1 MRNAQEATG
10 RARIEKG
17 YPTTTFGQAIEFE
30 RLLKPF
36 KGDVFGY
43 AGGKFSGFTGGAENA

>member
-1 MRNAQEATG
+1 MAKKPTG
-10 RARIEKG
+10 RVRIEKG

-36 KGDVFGY
+36 KAYVFGY
-43 AGGKFSGFTGGAENA
+43 AGGKFSGFTGGVKYA

>member
-1 MRNAQEATG
+1 MAKKPTG
-10 RARIEKG
+10 RAQIEKW

-36 KGDVFGY
+36 KGGVSGD
-43 AGGKFSGFTGGAENA
+43 AGGEFSGFTGGAKNA